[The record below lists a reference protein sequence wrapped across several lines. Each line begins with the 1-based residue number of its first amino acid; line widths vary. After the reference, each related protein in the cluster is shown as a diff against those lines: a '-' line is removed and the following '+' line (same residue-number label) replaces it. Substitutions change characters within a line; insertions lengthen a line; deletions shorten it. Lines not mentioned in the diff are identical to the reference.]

1 MTIIANLSSTIHNNQ
16 QNYKH
21 FFKCSVSKLT
31 IEIATVLFKENFIRG
46 FFIKKVNNKPY
57 LYMLLK
63 YGKKQKKFPKI
74 SIISKRL
81 SNKKSTQI
89 LKYNNGLGLYIIS
102 TSKGLMTNIKASKL
116 KLGGTIIIKIF

>member
-1 MTIIANLSSTIHNNQ
+1 
-16 QNYKH
+16 
-21 FFKCSVSKLT
+21 
-31 IEIATVLFKENFIRG
+31 
-46 FFIKKVNNKPY
+46 
-57 LYMLLK
+57 MLLK